1 MKLYKRYY
9 LITVTDKSGKIVREA
24 EEFNGNDASEEVM
37 MLGKEYPNCEIAT
50 VLKMEEV

>member
-1 MKLYKRYY
+1 MKYYKRYY
-9 LITVTDKSGKIVREA
+9 LITVTDKSGKIVHEA
-24 EEFNGNDASEEVM
+24 EEFNGHDVTEEMM

>member
-9 LITVTDKSGKIVREA
+9 LITVTDKSGKIVHER
-24 EEFNGNDASEEVM
+24 EEFSGHNASEEMM
-37 MLGKEYPNCEIAT
+37 MLGKEYPNCEITT